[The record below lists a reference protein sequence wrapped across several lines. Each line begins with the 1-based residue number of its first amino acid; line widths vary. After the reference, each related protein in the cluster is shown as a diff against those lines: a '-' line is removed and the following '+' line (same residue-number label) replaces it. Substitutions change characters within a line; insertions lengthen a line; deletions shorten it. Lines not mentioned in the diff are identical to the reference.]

1 MLKEAIFIISYVAY
15 ILLEK
20 NYGLG
25 ALIVIANG
33 VLGLFLKSY
42 IAKALSIAFLSMYI
56 GFRVTGGYTIYQLL
70 SFFGL
75 SILYPVF
82 GGQEKVQNKQSTNNK
97 SVQSKATPTSS
108 NIKATQVTNNYRSPS
123 NYDSPSDTA
132 SPISNGWD
140 ANERL
145 YDASDNTSSPLMT
158 KEGEKK
164 VQAAADSARKREH
177 ERRQKRISEI
187 LSPQK

>member
-56 GFRVTGGYTIYQLL
+56 GFRVTGGYTIYELL

-82 GGQEKVQNKQSTNNK
+82 GGQEKVQIKQSTNNK

-158 KEGEKK
+158 KEGKKK
-164 VQAAADSARKREH
+164 VQDAADSARKREH